1 MISNGFTLGCE
12 LDNVWIDKEC
22 DGSAAEPLGWRGAEI

>member
-1 MISNGFTLGCE
+1 MISNGFTSGCE
-12 LDNVWIDKEC
+12 LDKVWIDKEC